1 MKRSE
6 IIAALK
12 AANIP
17 FKGNAKNSEL
27 LALLPVKAEIMETET
42 EKKFDHITFTIAID
56 QTHVEGGML
65 NQLKFHSEYLV
76 PDGEV
81 LNIRQ
86 IAGNFANKI
95 FSAVKLLPKRSK
107 GYNLSLHIDNQL
119 VVNVRHKIDAK
130 INFTNP
136 VDMASGL
143 LMVIASQFSTTNG
156 EELFTSGVQN
166 SGEVVF
172 MAKKFGINPE
182 LPLYM
187 IEKEVEKNRK
197 SRKEEIANQADPGR
211 PERIAENRK
220 LAAELRAIKKA
231 AKEAAKKESKEAE

>member
-1 MKRSE
+1 MKRPE

-12 AANIP
+12 AANIQ

-27 LALLPVKAEIMETET
+27 LALLPVKAEIIQPEN
-42 EKKFDHITFTIAID
+42 EKKSDHITFTIGID
-56 QTHVEGGML
+56 QSHIEGGIQ
-65 NQLKFHSEYLV
+65 NQLRFESTYIV
-76 PDGEV
+76 PEGEV

-95 FSAVKLLPKRSK
+95 FSAIKLLPKRSK

-143 LMVIASQFSTTNG
+143 LMVIAQQFNSNNG
-156 EELFTSGVQN
+156 EELFSANVENT
-166 SGEVVF
+166 GEIIL
-172 MAKKFGINPE
+172 MAKKFGINPK
-182 LPLYM
+182 LPFFM
-187 IEKEVEKNRK
+187 IEKKLDEKRK
-197 SRKEEIANQADPGR
+197 VRKAEIKALN
-211 PERIAENRK
+211 AE
-220 LAAELRAIKKA
+220 
-231 AKEAAKKESKEAE
+231 